1 MKRLKRTALAALTA
15 LLTASSLTRPAPD
28 AVASERAAAAPAA
41 HPSVQR
47 FVGGLWFD
55 GRRFAP
61 RTVYSVNGVFRARH
75 DGPVDATH
83 DLRGKFVVPPFAEAH
98 NHHFMEGMDYRSQIA
113 THLSQGIFY
122 ARNANAMQRLTD
134 PVRPHLNTPESVD
147 VLFANGGLTA
157 TGGHPVQIYDYIAD
171 RKMLPGW
178 GRAEMKNQAY
188 FIVDDE
194 RDLEAQW
201 PLIKAGRPDFI
212 KTYLEYSEEYERRK
226 SDPQFYGR
234 RGLDPKL
241 LPKIVARAHAERLRV
256 AVHVNT
262 AADFR
267 NALSAR
273 ADEIAHLP
281 LERLSEEDARRA
293 ARQGTVV
300 VTTTLSHRPT
310 GHVADLDGVHRH
322 NLRLLHAAGVRLAVG
337 TDDNNRT
344 ALDEAL
350 NLHRLGVFDNPALLR
365 LWAEATPQ
373 MIFPARKLGLLKDGY
388 EASFLALD
396 ADPLA
401 DFANVKLIS
410 VRFKQGHFI
419 EPAAH
424 PARPAVDSGKPANHP

>member
-1 MKRLKRTALAALTA
+1 MKRLKITALAALVC
-15 LLTASSLTRPAPD
+15 LLNAFSLSWPAPV
-28 AVASERAAAAPAA
+28 AVASGRAAATA

-55 GRRFAP
+55 GRRFTP
-61 RTVYSVNGVFRARH
+61 RTVYSVNGVFRASH
-75 DGPVDATH
+75 AGPVDATH

-98 NHHFMEGMDYRSQIA
+98 NHHFMEGMDYRAQIA
-113 THLSQGIFY
+113 THLAQGIFY
-122 ARNANAMQRLTD
+122 ARNTNTMQRLTD
-134 PVRPHLNTPESVD
+134 PVRPYVNTPESVD
-147 VLFANGGLTA
+147 VLFAGGGLTA

-171 RKMLPGW
+171 RQLLPGW

-226 SDPQFYGR
+226 SDPQFYGK

-241 LPKIVARAHAERLRV
+241 LPKIVAKAHGEGLRV

-267 NALSAR
+267 NALAAR
-273 ADEIAHLP
+273 ADEITHLP
-281 LERLSEEDARRA
+281 LERLTEADARRA
-293 ARQGTVV
+293 ARQRTVV

-310 GHVADLDGVHRH
+310 GHVKDLDDVQRH
-322 NLRLLHAAGVRLAVG
+322 NLRLLHTAGVALAVG

-344 ALDEAL
+344 ALEEAL
-350 NLHRLGVFDNPALLR
+350 KLHRLGVFDNATLLR
-365 LWAEATPQ
+365 LWTEVTPQ
-373 MIFPARKLGLLKDGY
+373 ATFPGRKIGLLKDGY

-396 ADPLA
+396 ADPLE
-401 DFANVKLIS
+401 DFANVKRIS

-419 EPAAH
+419 KAAEP
-424 PARPAVDSGKPANHP
+424 PARPAGDGGKPSNHP

>member
-1 MKRLKRTALAALTA
+1 MKRLKRTALAALA
-15 LLTASSLTRPAPD
+15 YLLAASTPAPPAPE
-28 AVASERAAAAPAA
+28 AVASGRAAA

-55 GRRFAP
+55 GRSFAP
-61 RTVYSVNGVFRARH
+61 RTVYSVNGVFRMSH

-83 DLRGKFVVPPFAEAH
+83 DLRGRVVVPPFAEAH

-113 THLSQGIFY
+113 THLAQGIFY
-122 ARNANAMQRLTD
+122 AKNSNAMQRLTD

-147 VLFANGGLTA
+147 VLFAGGGLTA

-171 RKMLPGW
+171 RKMFPGW
-178 GRAEMKNQAY
+178 GRDEMKNQAY
-188 FIVDDE
+188 FIVDTE

-201 PLIKAGRPDFI
+201 PLIKAGRPDFV
-212 KTYLEYSEEYERRK
+212 KAYLEYSEEYERRQ

-241 LPKIVARAHAERLRV
+241 LPKIVAKAHRDGLRV

-267 NALSAR
+267 NALAAR

-281 LERLSEEDARRA
+281 LERLAEEDARRA

-300 VTTTLSHRPT
+300 VTTTLSHRPA

-322 NLRLLHAAGVRLAVG
+322 NLRLLHAAGVPLAVG

-344 ALDEAL
+344 ALDEAM
-350 NLHRLGVFDNPALLR
+350 NLARLGVFDNATLLR
-365 LWAEATPQ
+365 LWAEVTPQ
-373 MIFPARKLGLLKDGY
+373 TMFPGRKIGMLKDGY
-388 EASFLALD
+388 EASFLALND
-396 ADPLA
+396 NPLEN
-401 DFANVKLIS
+401 FAHVKRIS
-410 VRFKQGHFI
+410 VRFKQGHFV
-419 EPAAH
+419 EAT
-424 PARPAVDSGKPANHP
+424 K